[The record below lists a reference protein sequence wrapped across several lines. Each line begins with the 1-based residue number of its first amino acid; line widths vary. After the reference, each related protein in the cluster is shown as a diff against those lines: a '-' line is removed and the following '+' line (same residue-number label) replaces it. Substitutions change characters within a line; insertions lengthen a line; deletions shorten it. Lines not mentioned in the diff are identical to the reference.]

1 MADFDVIVVGAG
13 PAGLSAGI
21 TTAQSGLT
29 TFIIEEHQ
37 EIGQP
42 LACGEGISAE
52 KLLTLEN
59 MPKPQIQL
67 RKSQLELQRTGSFI
81 ERGLNVQR
89 FFFGNTGVA
98 TSNLPA
104 LTINRPRFDQI
115 MAENATKMGAEI
127 NLGTQAT
134 GFQSQN
140 QMMKVQT
147 TNGDYTCN
155 VVIGCD
161 GPSAHSVREIGL
173 EPPSEYV
180 SGVEYQIQG
189 VHTDALE
196 FYFDFSRLPKMH
208 YGWVFPKRNYTNVGI
223 ISDLISHPMK
233 ILDEFI
239 GYLNHKEIGN
249 SKIVKKIAGIM
260 PASGPIP
267 QPYTDHFLAAGDAAG
282 LTNSIFY
289 GGIAIAVHSGMLAGQ
304 TTVEA
309 HANNRF
315 DERQLS
321 IYHKKIMAMDYTSP
335 TIKSAHNILYTKFTG
350 KDLEDFGQMI
360 DGWNITSL
368 SAIQKL
374 VLPLKAIFHPRLL
387 RKFRD
392 ARIVAQGFSISRDWG
407 F

>member
-13 PAGLSAGI
+13 PAGLSAGT

-29 TFIIEEHQ
+29 TLIIEEHQ
-37 EIGQP
+37 EIGRP

-59 MPKPQIQL
+59 MPKPQIQIQKP
-67 RKSQLELQRTGSFI
+67 RLELQRTGSFI

-98 TSNLPA
+98 TSNLPTF
-104 LTINRPRFDQI
+104 TINRPRFDQI
-115 MAENATKMGAEI
+115 MAETAAKKGAELS
-127 NLGTQAT
+127 LGTQAT
-134 GFQSQN
+134 GFQHQD
-140 QMMKVQT
+140 QMMRIQT

-161 GPSAHSVREIGL
+161 GPSAHSVRRIGL
-173 EPPSEYV
+173 EPPAQYV
-180 SGVEYQIQG
+180 SGVEYQIEG

-196 FYFDFSRLPKMH
+196 FYFDFLRLPKMH
-208 YGWVFPKRNYTNVGI
+208 YGWVFPKRNCTNVGI
-223 ISDLISHPMK
+223 ISDPLSHPMK
-233 ILDEFI
+233 ILDEFVE
-239 GYLNHKEIGN
+239 YLNHKEIRN
-249 SKIVKKIAGIM
+249 SGIVKKIAGII

-267 QPYTDHFLAAGDAAG
+267 RFYTDNFLAAGDAAG

-304 TTVEA
+304 TAVEV

-315 DERQLS
+315 DEKQLS
-321 IYHKKIMAMDYTSP
+321 IYHKKIMAMDYTNP
-335 TIKSAHNILYTKFTG
+335 TIKSAHDILYAKFTG
-350 KDLEDFGQMI
+350 KDLENFGQMI

-374 VLPLKAIFHPRLL
+374 VLPLKALFHPRLL
-387 RKFRD
+387 LKFRD